1 MAALLSSSDT
11 EDDNKDH
18 QKSFKINE
26 SYAKRLEHN
35 KAREELHRLQ
45 SKYGNDPKEEDSED
59 ESSTS
64 ESEDEIGELITP
76 QLDAEIWKTIAVIRE
91 RRPEVYDEKWKAFAE
106 DSEPQKREKKEKVTA
121 ST

>member
-91 RRPEVYDEKWKAFAE
+91 RRPEVYDEKWKAFTE